1 MSEQQFL
8 GRKSLMADVA
18 RIQAMFGTLYGGGG
32 TVKICGDGIEIVA
45 STTFADSRSYKF
57 VDASGDVVARLGAV
71 HDDTVSDYRSVD
83 MRTLPHAGLASV
95 AWVVADAP
103 TGEIAQTNIE
113 AKLNSAYARSATML
127 CDVSAA
133 SSVQWA
139 IDDVWRATIDATE
152 ISAGLRGSA
161 TAGTDVR
168 LQADW
173 EVTYDTSI
181 RAAKTDIAPW
191 QADRAKFME
200 LKPSSYKS
208 VTKPDGPPI
217 VGLIAEDVEKTM
229 PHMANYLAQR
239 GPDGKPDMADLR
251 LAGWDDKQMMATMIS
266 MIQQQQRDIEALNA
280 RVAALEAK
288 TKADGDAIG

>member
-1 MSEQQFL
+1 MTERRFL
-8 GRKSLMADVA
+8 GRQEITADA
-18 RIQAMFGTLYGGGG
+18 RRLQAMFGTLYAAGGL
-32 TVKICGDGIEIVA
+32 VKLDANGIEIIA
-45 STTFADSRSYKF
+45 GTTFANSRSYKF
-57 VDASGDVVARLGAV
+57 VDASGDIVARLGAV

-139 IDDVWRATIDATE
+139 IDDVWRATIGATE

-161 TAGTDVR
+161 TAGNDVR

-229 PHMANYLAQR
+229 PHLANYLAQR
-239 GPDGKPDMADLR
+239 GPDGKPDIGDLR
-251 LAGWDDKQMMATMIS
+251 LSGWDDKQMMATMIS
-266 MIQQQQRDIEALNA
+266 VIQQQQKDIEALKA

-288 TKADGDAIG
+288 